1 MNILKRKKDLRDG
14 LFFAVMMA
22 IPTVQFIIFYVI
34 KNFSAVLMAF
44 QVFDPKT
51 GGVTYTFENFTNF
64 FYEWKTTDSFQTM
77 TLNSLTFSVFSVVV
91 APIICIMFSLYVYRK
106 ELWSGAF
113 KVLLF
118 IPSIV
123 SSIVI
128 VRVHTAVFDGMIPEI
143 WKIITG
149 DSIKGL
155 LANLETRKGT
165 IIFSCLWGGFG
176 PSMLIYVGAM
186 SAIDESISEAAK
198 LDGAGF
204 LRESLHITLP
214 LVYPTIVVQFIAGLA
229 GIFVNQMNLYSFY
242 GDTAHRSIST
252 VGYWLYNM
260 VQRAKGNYYE
270 YPYISA
276 VGMLCTLIIV
286 PITLG
291 MRYVLNKVGPKTE

>member
-1 MNILKRKKDLRDG
+1 MNILKRKKDLRDW
-14 LFFAVMMA
+14 LFFGVMMA
-22 IPTVQFIIFYVI
+22 IPTIQFIVFYVV
-34 KNFSAVLMAF
+34 KNFNAVLMAF

-51 GGVTYTFENFTNF
+51 GSIKYTFENFSTF
-64 FYEWKTTDSFQTM
+64 FYEWKTFPEFKTM
-77 TLNSLTFSVFSVVV
+77 TLNSLTFGFFSIIV
-91 APIICIMFSLYVYRK
+91 APFLSIMFSLYVYRK
-106 ELWSGAF
+106 ELWSGIF

-128 VRVHTAVFDGMIPEI
+128 VRVHASVFDGMIPALWEM
-143 WKIITG
+143 ITG
-149 DSIKGL
+149 EEIKGL

-204 LRESLHITLP
+204 LLESLHITLP
-214 LVYPTIVVQFIAGLA
+214 LIYPTIVVQFVAGLS
-229 GIFVNQMNLYSFY
+229 GVFVNQMNLYSFY
-242 GDTAHRSIST
+242 GDTAHRSIRT
-252 VGYWLYNM
+252 IGYWMYNM
-260 VQRAKGNYYE
+260 VQRAKGDYYQ

-276 VGMLCTLIIV
+276 VGMLCTLITV
-286 PITLG
+286 PVTLG
-291 MRYVLNKVGPKTE
+291 LRYTLNKLGPKTE

>member
-1 MNILKRKKDLRDG
+1 MNKLKRKRDLSDG
-14 LFFAVMMA
+14 LFFAAMMA
-22 IPTVQFIIFYVI
+22 IPTLQVIIFYIV
-34 KNFSAVLMAF
+34 KNFNAILMAF

-51 GGVTYTFENFTNF
+51 GGVTYTFENFSRF
-64 FYEWKTTDSFQTM
+64 FYEWKTAEAFKTM
-77 TLNSLTFSVFSVVV
+77 TLNSLTFGIFTVFVSP
-91 APIICIMFSLYVYRK
+91 AICIMFSLYVYRK
-106 ELWSGAF
+106 ELWSGLF

-128 VRVHTAVFDGMIPEI
+128 VRVHTAVFDGMIPELY
-143 WKIITG
+143 KLITG
-149 DSIKGL
+149 EKMNGL
-155 LANLETRKGT
+155 LADLETRKAT

-198 LDGAGF
+198 LDGANF

-214 LVYPTIVVQFIAGLA
+214 LIYPTIIVQFVAGLS

-242 GDTAHRSIST
+242 GDGAHRSIAT
-252 VGYWLYNM
+252 VGYWMYNQ
-260 VQRAKGNYYE
+260 VKQANGNYYQ

-276 VGMLCTLIIV
+276 VGMLCTLITV
-286 PITLG
+286 PVTLG
-291 MRYVLNKVGPKTE
+291 ARFVLNKVGPKTE